1 MGNTTRTDIPAEVSN
16 TYDRNLLMRAVP
28 LLVHTKYGQVR
39 DIPANAGSDTVKFR
53 RYTNLSASTTPLTEG
68 ITPAGSSLSV
78 TSITAQVQY
87 YGDFVTLTDK
97 LQYETEDPILTE
109 TSGLLGDQAGD
120 TLDQLTRDVLN
131 AGTNVLRVNAR
142 TGRTS
147 IVSTDVIDAVTLRK
161 AIRLLKNSKAKTITK
176 MVDPSTGY
184 ATSPVAP
191 SYLAIVHPNVTFTLQ
206 KVAGFVPVENY
217 ANKGS
222 VLEGEVGKFESV
234 RFIESTNA
242 KVFTAGGYGSID
254 VYSTLIFGMEA
265 YGTTRLS
272 GKAMQNIVK
281 PLGSAGSSD
290 PLNQRATSG
299 WKASFVAKI
308 LNDDFMVRVESA
320 VES

>member
-53 RYTNLSASTTPLTEG
+53 RYTNLSAATTALSEG

-142 TGRTS
+142 TARTS

-206 KVAGFVPVENY
+206 KIAGFVPVENY

-222 VLEGEVGKFESV
+222 VLEGEVGKLESV

-242 KVFTAGGYGSID
+242 KVFTAGGSGSID

-265 YGTTRLS
+265 YGTTRIS

>member
-39 DIPANAGSDTVKFR
+39 DIPSNAGSDTVKFR
-53 RYTNLSASTTPLTEG
+53 RYTNLTAATTALSEG

-206 KVAGFVPVENY
+206 KIAGFVPVENY

-222 VLEGEVGKFESV
+222 VLEGEVGKFESL

-242 KVFTAGGYGSID
+242 KVFTAGGFGSID

-308 LNDDFMVRVESA
+308 LNDDYMVRVESA